1 MRKACLS
8 LVVLICCGCAEPGR
22 TSLVGSAAGG
32 IMGAG
37 LGAVVGNQVGSAGS
51 GLLIGAVA
59 GTSAGAAIGST
70 LEEQE
75 QIART
80 QDEAIERH
88 ERTIQ
93 AQRSELIELRRM
105 NQDDTAGERRS
116 ASLRAAFAPSL
127 DLKPKADIADRDLN
141 IRQPNQDI
149 LRGAASSVDSGA
161 HAPSMAARLPRP
173 ESVGSRWDVGNSQ
186 TASAGDVQAS
196 RAAEPAA
203 LDQCSKAE
211 QEIRKSEEVSDSSD
225 KLFHLRR
232 AIRLCP
238 EQPRYRL
245 ALGDYYAANNK
256 SAEAKAEYERANKL
270 APDTVV
276 VSERLK
282 QFSNY

>member
-1 MRKACLS
+1 
-8 LVVLICCGCAEPGR
+8 
-22 TSLVGSAAGG
+22 
-32 IMGAG
+32 
-37 LGAVVGNQVGSAGS
+37 
-51 GLLIGAVA
+51 VA

-70 LEEQE
+70 LEEQD

-105 NQDDTAGERRS
+105 NQDDSAGERRS

-127 DLKPKADIADRDLN
+127 DLKPKQELGSRDLN
-141 IRQPNQDI
+141 ANMAQGIMQR
-149 LRGAASSVDSGA
+149 AETSVQ
-161 HAPSMAARLPRP
+161 APSMAAKLPRP
-173 ESVGSRWDVGNSQ
+173 ESVGSRWDVAPSQ
-186 TASAGDVQAS
+186 TTNTNSVQAS
-196 RAAEPAA
+196 SAAEPAA
-203 LDQCSKAE
+203 LDQCGKAD
-211 QEIRKSEEVSDSSD
+211 QEIQKSEDVSDSAD

-238 EQPRYRL
+238 EQPRYRM
-245 ALGDYYAANNK
+245 ALGDYYAANNRTTD
-256 SAEAKAEYERANKL
+256 AKAEYERANKL